1 MKNMKKIIGKKEG
14 PIKLYNV
21 KHANKLFQQNNKFDY
36 KRKKEKKWIRR
47 QIGFQLS
54 NLILKIESSQQVC
67 MEKERYNNV
76 CFHQKN

>member
-54 NLILKIESSQQVC
+54 NLILKIESSQ
-67 MEKERYNNV
+67 
-76 CFHQKN
+76 